1 MKKTLTLIIAAAMLT
16 ACSVTAF
23 AAPITQD
30 TTPPSGGTTVN
41 YSADAAYTVVIPE
54 SVTLSDTAD
63 VTETIKI
70 YGKDENSNVVL
81 SSKQKVNVAL
91 TNSTNNFNVK
101 TNDGSELPYTVNG
114 KNAVADLTT
123 VAECA
128 ANEKTDTDITFSK
141 IENVVYSGTYADTL
155 TFTVSLTGA
164 KTNVTSVAIDDK
176 STTKLTKGN
185 TLTLSATVDDVATD
199 KTVVWSSSD
208 DSVASVENGVVTANK
223 SGTATI
229 TVTATNGTEDTSD
242 DKTDTITIPVTN
254 PATGITLNK
263 STLTLTTGDTDSTLS
278 ANVTPDDADDKS
290 VTWTSSDTS
299 IATVDGTGKVTG
311 VKAGTATI
319 TATNVSGQTSACT
332 VTVSEPTPSV
342 TLADAYVSGN
352 TTTVKFHN
360 YWNESTITFTNNNGS
375 YSIDSSNLIPS
386 LVDTAKVEQ
395 NGDNLVITVSASGYG
410 FSSSITFNRV
420 DNTYT
425 VWDSGYFETDSVTSV
440 IVKGVDITNT
450 VTKK

>member
-164 KTNVTSVAIDDK
+164 N
-176 STTKLTKGN
+176 
-185 TLTLSATVDDVATD
+185 
-199 KTVVWSSSD
+199 
-208 DSVASVENGVVTANK
+208 
-223 SGTATI
+223 
-229 TVTATNGTEDTSD
+229 
-242 DKTDTITIPVTN
+242 
-254 PATGITLNK
+254 
-263 STLTLTTGDTDSTLS
+263 
-278 ANVTPDDADDKS
+278 
-290 VTWTSSDTS
+290 
-299 IATVDGTGKVTG
+299 
-311 VKAGTATI
+311 
-319 TATNVSGQTSACT
+319 
-332 VTVSEPTPSV
+332 
-342 TLADAYVSGN
+342 
-352 TTTVKFHN
+352 
-360 YWNESTITFTNNNGS
+360 
-375 YSIDSSNLIPS
+375 
-386 LVDTAKVEQ
+386 
-395 NGDNLVITVSASGYG
+395 
-410 FSSSITFNRV
+410 
-420 DNTYT
+420 
-425 VWDSGYFETDSVTSV
+425 
-440 IVKGVDITNT
+440 
-450 VTKK
+450 

>member
-1 MKKTLTLIIAAAMLT
+1 M
-16 ACSVTAF
+16 
-23 AAPITQD
+23 
-30 TTPPSGGTTVN
+30 
-41 YSADAAYTVVIPE
+41 
-54 SVTLSDTAD
+54 
-63 VTETIKI
+63 
-70 YGKDENSNVVL
+70 
-81 SSKQKVNVAL
+81 
-91 TNSTNNFNVK
+91 
-101 TNDGSELPYTVNG
+101 
-114 KNAVADLTT
+114 
-123 VAECA
+123 
-128 ANEKTDTDITFSK
+128 
-141 IENVVYSGTYADTL
+141 
-155 TFTVSLTGA
+155 
-164 KTNVTSVAIDDK
+164 
-176 STTKLTKGN
+176 
-185 TLTLSATVDDVATD
+185 
-199 KTVVWSSSD
+199 
-208 DSVASVENGVVTANK
+208 
-223 SGTATI
+223 
-229 TVTATNGTEDTSD
+229 
-242 DKTDTITIPVTN
+242 
-254 PATGITLNK
+254 
-263 STLTLTTGDTDSTLS
+263 TTGDTDSTLS